1 MSRAHSLWI
10 EAHKSLSHASS
21 EKKTLMPDISFGGE
35 IDYRNYRL
43 GYVVLNS
50 LSVGKKNGELQ
61 REKKK

>member
-1 MSRAHSLWI
+1 
-10 EAHKSLSHASS
+10 
-21 EKKTLMPDISFGGE
+21 MPDISFGGE